1 MCSILLNVFRKED
14 AKNIGVKGGSLI
26 YSKKTKF

>member
-14 AKNIGVKGGSLI
+14 AKNIGVKGGFLI
-26 YSKKTKF
+26 YSKIN